1 MHAMKRFLGATFA
14 LVSVPALAGGDLFE
28 PWPSVAKV
36 DMDDAALNALVED
49 RANTSIGL
57 VALDAAKV
65 STGAEVITFPLEPG
79 LVVQF
84 HRRDAHVT
92 DDGMTV
98 WYGTAERK
106 GRGAVDASEIDDD
119 PLASAMLVQNGE
131 KVTGNIRYA
140 HRMFALRPLHGAPHA
155 LVEIDPRLMPPD
167 HPAEYKSLPRVKME
181 STAGPKAISTI
192 RAMVV
197 ITSAAM
203 SASGDASGLINL
215 AISETNRG
223 YTNSGVEIS
232 LVKAGAYS
240 TTYRE
245 SGSFSTDLSRFRG
258 TSDGYMDSFHSTRNS
273 IAADVAVL
281 IINNSSSCGL
291 ASGIGSTASTAFAAV
306 HWSCATGY
314 YSFGHEIG
322 HLQSARHDPAADPTT
337 TPYAYGHG
345 YRYDTGRWRT
355 IMSYD
360 CPAGCTRI
368 NYWSN
373 PGRTYG
379 GVPMGTTT
387 KHHNQRVLQNT
398 KATIAAFR

>member
-1 MHAMKRFLGATFA
+1 MKRFLGATFA

-49 RANTSIGL
+49 RANASIGL
-57 VALDAAKV
+57 VAVDAAKV
-65 STGAEVITFPLEPG
+65 STGAQVITFPLEPG

-140 HRMFALRPLHGAPHA
+140 HRMFALRPLHDAPHA
-155 LVEIDPRLMPPD
+155 LVEIDPRMMPPD

-203 SASGDASGLINL
+203 NASGDASGLINL

-245 SGSFSTDLSRFRG
+245 SGSFSTDLARFRG
-258 TSDGYMDSFHSTRNS
+258 TTDGYMDSFHSTRNS

-322 HLQSARHDPAADPTT
+322 HLQSARHDPAADPST

-379 GVPMGTTT
+379 GVPMGTTST
-387 KHHNQRVLQNT
+387 HHNQRVLQNT